1 MNRLYLDIETLPTD
15 DEAVKAEI
23 AASIPPPGNIS
34 KADTIAAWEAEKKP
48 ALVAEAIAK
57 TSFNGA
63 HGRVCCVGW
72 AWNDDEPYS
81 VDLRHGGEKEMLSK
95 FVNELLPSLP
105 SHIPMRGSIYIEE
118 AICIVGHYVAE
129 FDLRFLWQRS
139 FVLGVRMPLFFPRDP
154 KPWSKEVHDT
164 MQMWAGAKGSISL
177 DNLCKALG
185 VPGKDGID
193 GSMVAGMW
201 AEGKHDEVAAY
212 CRDDVERVRAA
223 HKKMLVAY
231 GETE

>member
-15 DEAVKAEI
+15 DDAVKAEI
-23 AASIPPPGNIS
+23 AANITPPGNIS
-34 KADTIAAWEAEKKP
+34 KADTIATWEVEKKP

-72 AWNDDEPYS
+72 AWGDQTPTSYKLDAE
-81 VDLRHGGEKEMLSK
+81 LGGERGLLEHAFARMEEMRPLTAA
-95 FVNELLPSLP
+95 F
-105 SHIPMRGSIYIEE
+105 HQTQ
-118 AICIVGHYVAE
+118 IVGHYIAD
-129 FDLRFLWQRS
+129 FDIRFLWQRA
-139 FVLGVRMPLFFPRDP
+139 FVIGVRMPAWLPRDA
-154 KPWSKEVHDT
+154 KSWDKSVADT
-164 MQMWAGAKGSISL
+164 MFMWAGAKGTISL

-185 VPGKDGID
+185 IPGKDGDD
-193 GSMVAGMW
+193 GSMVARMW
-201 AEGKHDEVAAY
+201 AEGKHEEVAAY